1 MFIPFGFMKSP
12 VVAPVYDTDAQAFFT
27 AVAGGG
33 DTLTT
38 TEKDAT
44 NQFVLDLKSAGI
56 WTAMDLI
63 YPFVGGTSTSTKWN
77 LKDPQDTDA
86 AYRITW
92 QNPGSGTFSADGV
105 KGNGSNFAG
114 NTHLIPSTV
123 FNSNPRHLSVYANL
137 ADNRT
142 SYDMGSNAPGV
153 GNNNVIIVEFGNNT
167 SYVGFG
173 GFITT
178 TNASGV
184 GQVIGTY
191 DGGASPKIN
200 LYLNG
205 SSANTGNATVSDKS
219 VPMAIFGDNRSG
231 TPGGFSPVEH
241 SARRLA
247 TITMGDILDST
258 EAADLYDATQTFN
271 TSLSREV

>member
-1 MFIPFGFMKSP
+1 MIFTPFAFMASQA
-12 VVAPVYDTDAQAFFT
+12 APSYDADAQAFFT

-56 WTAMDLI
+56 WTGMDLI
-63 YPFVGGTSTSTKWN
+63 YPFVGGTATSTKWN

-86 AYRITW
+86 AFRITW
-92 QNPGSGTFSADGV
+92 QNPGNGTFSADGV
-105 KGNGSNFAG
+105 KGDGGTFAG
-114 NTHLIPSTV
+114 NTHLVPSAV
-123 FNSNPRHLSVYANL
+123 FSSNPRHLSAYANL
-137 ADNRT
+137 ADAGN
-142 SYDMGSNAPGV
+142 SYDMGANRNG
-153 GNNNVIIVEFGNNT
+153 GDDNIIIIEYGNNT
-167 SYVGFG
+167 AYTGFG

-178 TNASGV
+178 ANATGV

-191 DGGASPKIN
+191 DFGASPKVN

-205 SSANTGNATVSDKS
+205 SPANTGNTTVSDFDT
-219 VPMAIFGDNRSG
+219 PMAIFGDNRSN
-231 TPGGFSPVEH
+231 TTGGFSPNEYTE
-241 SARRLA
+241 RRLV

-271 TSLSREV
+271 TSLSRQV